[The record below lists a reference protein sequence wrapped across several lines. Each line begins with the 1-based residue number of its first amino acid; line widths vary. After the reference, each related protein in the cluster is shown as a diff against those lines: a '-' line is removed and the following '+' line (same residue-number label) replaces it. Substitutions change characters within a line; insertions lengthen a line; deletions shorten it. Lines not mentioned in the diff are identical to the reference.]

1 MPSGPTCGIRA
12 SDVTDAGTGPI
23 AETAAAD
30 KVTLRSILGDPY
42 IGPIIGLVFIVLAGI
57 GVVFPILPL
66 YARSFGVGYDGVGV
80 FIGAFGFM
88 RLFGDLIGGAIV
100 DRRGERW
107 TATAGMSLLAVCST
121 ATGLAPNYPVA
132 LAAWALAGIGSAV
145 SFAALF
151 SYVVKAAPKDRV
163 ARVLS
168 FFYGAFNI
176 GVIAGGAVGGLVAAK
191 LGLSAPLFLYAAI
204 LGVAVLFYIP
214 RFVRAIETPAP
225 DLPLD
230 AVEAEA
236 LAGEAPLP
244 SKGLIRSLT
253 KVPGFMTALI
263 INLTYLWMVGAFF
276 NTLLALF
283 AADVLGV
290 STAGIGALF
299 SLAVA
304 AEFVV
309 LFPAGAWAD
318 KYGRKAVMVPG
329 LIGLT
334 ICLALTGFATSVWML
349 AVVLVLLAFTG
360 GFAGVPPAA
369 MLSDV
374 VPAEHSGRGIGA
386 FRFFGDLGFF
396 LGPLIA
402 GWTSKSFGFETA
414 FIVAA
419 IPCAI
424 GLLVL
429 LRTPETLR
437 RTTA

>member
-1 MPSGPTCGIRA
+1 MGK
-12 SDVTDAGTGPI
+12 
-23 AETAAAD
+23 AAAD

-57 GVVFPILPL
+57 GVVFPVLPL
-66 YARSFGVGYDGVGV
+66 FARSFGVGYDGVGL
-80 FIGAFGFM
+80 FIGTFGFM
-88 RLFGDLIGGAIV
+88 RMFGDLIGGAIV

-107 TATAGMSLLAVCST
+107 TATAGMALLAICST
-121 ATGLAPNYPVA
+121 ATGLAPNYPIALVA
-132 LAAWALAGIGSAV
+132 WGIAGIGSAV

-151 SYVVKAAPKDRV
+151 SYVVKAAPKDRMG
-163 ARVLS
+163 RVLS

-176 GVIAGGAVGGLVAAK
+176 GVIAGGAVGGVVAAK
-191 LGLSAPLFLYAAI
+191 LGLSAPLFVYAAI
-204 LGVAVLFYIP
+204 LAVAVLFYIP
-214 RFVRAIETPAP
+214 RFVRPIEKKPVP
-225 DLPLD
+225 ELPLD
-230 AVEAEA
+230 AVEAQG
-236 LAGEAPLP
+236 LAAEAPLP

-253 KVPGFMTALI
+253 KVPGFMTALF

-276 NTLLALF
+276 NTLLSLF
-283 AADVLGV
+283 ASDELGV

-299 SLAVA
+299 ALAVA
-304 AEFVV
+304 AEFLV

-334 ICLALTGFATSVWML
+334 ICLAITGFATSVWML
-349 AVVLVLLAFTG
+349 AVMLVLLAFTG

-374 VPAEHSGRGIGA
+374 VPEEHSGRGIGA
-386 FRFFGDLGFF
+386 FRFFGDVGFF

-402 GWTSKSFGFETA
+402 GWTSKSYGFETA

-419 IPCAI
+419 IPSAL
-424 GLLVL
+424 GLLLL

-437 RTTA
+437 RATA

>member
-1 MPSGPTCGIRA
+1 
-12 SDVTDAGTGPI
+12 
-23 AETAAAD
+23 
-30 KVTLRSILGDPY
+30 
-42 IGPIIGLVFIVLAGI
+42 VLAGI
-57 GVVFPILPL
+57 GVVFPIMPL
-66 YARSFGVGYDGVGV
+66 FARSFGVGYDGVGL

-100 DRRGERW
+100 DAKGEKW
-107 TATAGMSLLAVCST
+107 TAVVGMSFLAVCAT
-121 ATGLAPNYPVA
+121 ATGLAPNYPIA
-132 LAAWALAGIGSAV
+132 LVAWALAGIGSAV

-176 GVIAGGAVGGLVAAK
+176 GVIAGGAVGGIVASK
-191 LGLSAPLFLYAAI
+191 LGLSAPLFLYSGI
-204 LGVAVLFYIP
+204 LAVAVLFYIP
-214 RFVRAIETPAP
+214 RFVKAIDKPAS

-230 AVEAEA
+230 AVEAQGLGAEA
-236 LAGEAPLP
+236 SLP

-253 KVPGFMTALI
+253 KVPGFMTALV

-283 AADVLGV
+283 ASDELGV

-304 AEFVV
+304 AEFIV

-334 ICLALTGFATSVWML
+334 ISLALTGFATSVWML
-349 AVVLVLLAFTG
+349 AVLLVLLAFTG

-374 VPAEHSGRGIGA
+374 VPEEHSGRGIGA

-402 GWTSKSFGFETA
+402 GWTSKSYGFEIA

-429 LRTPETLR
+429 LRTPETLKR
-437 RTTA
+437 ISASEVSPSGR